1 MIAKG
6 LSLALLL
13 ASTFARQPGLPLA
26 PGFALEP
33 PDKELVDQE
42 LYREILSP
50 YEPHYLQYDDSPKV
64 YVSRGDLFRLQ
75 PARDDL
81 LSKEIALLK
90 RWEGLSQIASDSNT
104 LDNQERSLL
113 LLARLVGLDY
123 RTPKTNR
130 KKSNNEVLNN
140 VGRDKQ
146 INEQFNEQVNIVK
159 EKDITLNE
167 KDKEIADKD
176 GNGKTEEEIE
186 LESLQKEDRKKHFAL
201 TPLDEGYFDSVV
213 IPGEVRAQ
221 MSKNELLE
229 PRKIRQNPN
238 LSRAKTLVAENLD
251 ELRLGLAN
259 KVYRIPV
266 SLLPTNLRVLKIS
279 QPKDYEE
286 STDKDTGSTLR
297 PQNIHVIES
306 LTPQQSPSIYSNAL
320 LAAVIAALSM
330 AVVGLV
336 FGWFTLSKKAKAAA
350 DVDYPAYGVTGPTM
364 DQSGDR
370 KLAHSAHMYHYQHQK
385 QQILAMESCLG
396 RNGSVSDPDSEE
408 ENEEGDYTVYECP
421 GFATTGNMEV
431 KNPLFSDDPTP
442 ATPGKCDVVQ
452 PQPKE

>member
-251 ELRLGLAN
+251 ELRLGF
-259 KVYRIPV
+259 
-266 SLLPTNLRVLKIS
+266 
-279 QPKDYEE
+279 
-286 STDKDTGSTLR
+286 TDKDTGSTLR

-336 FGWFTLSKKAKAAA
+336 FGWFTIIYLPSLSKKAKAAA